1 MNLCAFNKSI
11 DIVLILY
18 VVEVCQTFARIDIIF
33 PLKFNKEMNIR
44 TIEIHRKH
52 EVDKIG
58 S

>member
-1 MNLCAFNKSI
+1 MYNYI

-18 VVEVCQTFARIDIIF
+18 VVEVCQTFVRIDIIF

-44 TIEIHRKH
+44 TKEIHRKH
-52 EVDKIG
+52 EVDKLG